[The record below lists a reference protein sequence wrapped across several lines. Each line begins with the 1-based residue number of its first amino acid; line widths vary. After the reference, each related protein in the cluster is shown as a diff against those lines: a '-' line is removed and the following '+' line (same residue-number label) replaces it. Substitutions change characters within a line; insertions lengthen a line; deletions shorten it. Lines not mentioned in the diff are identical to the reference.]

1 MPDET
6 KDPAEPGIP
15 GHPGET
21 QHDPLQAMRYRD
33 YRLWFIGSVITTI
46 GTQMFQAAVGWELYE
61 RTHSAMALAYIGLVQ
76 IIPVLALFLPAGHLA
91 DRVDRRLIILTCQL
105 LLTLGSVGLA
115 LISYLQAPVLLV
127 YGCLL
132 LMGIAQAFYTPAR
145 SAMMPQLL
153 PLSAFNNAATWSSG
167 GFQVAS
173 SLGPGLAGM
182 VIGIA
187 GRATPVYVIDALST
201 LVCFGAVS
209 MIASRYV
216 PPEEG
221 GFSLRELGAGL
232 KFVWKTREIFGA
244 ITLDMFAVLLGG
256 ATTLLPIFAKDIL
269 RVGPAQ
275 YGWLRASPAI
285 GATIM
290 ALVIAVRPPFR
301 RSGRSMLLAVAGFGA
316 ATIVFGLSRNFWLS
330 LAMLFLTGA
339 MDNISVV
346 VRHTLVQVRTPDILR
361 GRVSA
366 VNGVFIGTSNQL
378 GEFESGV
385 VARFFGA
392 VISAVA
398 GGVGTIVVV
407 IASAFLFPEIRK
419 LGSLAELEQLPA
431 PESHSLLEKT

>member
-1 MPDET
+1 
-6 KDPAEPGIP
+6 
-15 GHPGET
+15 
-21 QHDPLQAMRYRD
+21 
-33 YRLWFIGSVITTI
+33 
-46 GTQMFQAAVGWELYE
+46 
-61 RTHSAMALAYIGLVQ
+61 
-76 IIPVLALFLPAGHLA
+76 
-91 DRVDRRLIILTCQL
+91 
-105 LLTLGSVGLA
+105 
-115 LISYLQAPVLLV
+115 
-127 YGCLL
+127 
-132 LMGIAQAFYTPAR
+132 
-145 SAMMPQLL
+145 
-153 PLSAFNNAATWSSG
+153 
-167 GFQVAS
+167 
-173 SLGPGLAGM
+173 
-182 VIGIA
+182 
-187 GRATPVYVIDALST
+187 
-201 LVCFGAVS
+201 
-209 MIASRYV
+209 
-216 PPEEG
+216 
-221 GFSLRELGAGL
+221 
-232 KFVWKTREIFGA
+232 
-244 ITLDMFAVLLGG
+244 
-256 ATTLLPIFAKDIL
+256 
-269 RVGPAQ
+269 
-275 YGWLRASPAI
+275 
-285 GATIM
+285 M